1 MEINPKFKMLA
12 INHGNMNDDQL
23 QKIYDLNQANT
34 PEVGF
39 LDSIQELENLI
50 SLSSYNLVAMDG
62 DAVIGFIVCLR
73 EGTSYGSENYKFF
86 SKKLKKFLYVD
97 RVAIHKDYQRSG
109 LGKAIY
115 RNIFLEAKKDI
126 LPIAL
131 EVNTVPLNQ
140 PSLNF
145 HELMGFDQVATKD
158 FHDHSVAYF
167 IK

>member
-1 MEINPKFKMLA
+1 MIMQPKLEIFNASENNSQWLKE
-12 INHGNMNDDQL
+12 
-23 QKIYDLNQANT
+23 IYDINQANT
-34 PEVGF
+34 PEVGS

-145 HELMGFDQVATKD
+145 HELMGFDQVGTKD